1 MHAWSKHYDISHAV
15 AYHSWSEP
23 IEGWLLYLKAL
34 GRTPETLRTRWYQ
47 ISRFSRLIGRPIADV
62 VQDDVIRVL
71 AQESIGTE
79 SRRGLISCVRAFFD
93 WAIVHN
99 LARENPVRG
108 IPAIPMTRPSGLICP
123 ENAITRGIT
132 AYDDDTALAVMLA
145 AYCGLRRC
153 EICTIHIRR
162 DIIQNLSGMTIQVHG
177 KGRKERTLPVP
188 GVLAARIESRP
199 KGWLFT
205 GDVNG
210 HAGVDY
216 IGKRI
221 KKATGYP
228 PHSLRRRFAT
238 VTYYRSGCNLLLVSK
253 MLGHSNVGTT
263 MHYIGLMQD
272 QMRSAV
278 EAATSTRQEIEIAK
292 SKLHLSQAI
301 VC

>member
-1 MHAWSKHYDISHAV
+1 MHAWSHHYDINHV
-15 AYHSWSEP
+15 AAAQGWSKP
-23 IEGWLLYLKAL
+23 IEDWLMYLKAL

-47 ISRFSRLIGRPIADV
+47 ISRFSRLISCPIADV

-71 AQESIGTE
+71 AQESFGAE
-79 SRRGLISCVRAFFD
+79 ARRGLISCVRAFFD
-93 WAIVHN
+93 WAIGHD
-99 LARENPVRG
+99 LAQENPLKG

-123 ENAITRGIT
+123 ETAITRGTT

-153 EICTIHIRR
+153 EICTIHTKH
-162 DIIQNLSGMTIQVHG
+162 DIVQNTSGITIQVHG

-188 GVLAARIESRP
+188 GILATRIQSRP
-199 KGWLFT
+199 KGWLFP
-205 GDVNG
+205 GDVDG
-210 HAGVDY
+210 HVGVDY

-253 MLGHSNVGTT
+253 MLGHSNVATT
-263 MHYIGLMQD
+263 MHYIGLIQD
-272 QMRSAV
+272 QMRLAV

-292 SKLHLSQAI
+292 AQLHLSQAI